1 VTTQPDA
8 PSLAAERAGP
18 LSGVRVLDLSRMLA
32 GPYCGALLA
41 DLGAEVIKI
50 EVPGHGDDARHIGP
64 FRNGES
70 IYFDILNRRKQSV
83 TMNLKDADA
92 RSLLLRLAG
101 RSQVLLENF
110 RPGVTEH
117 LGIDYAAVSAASPA
131 IVYASISGYGQS
143 GPMALFPA
151 YDLIVQAASGL
162 MSVTGHP
169 DGPPTKVGESIGD
182 ITAGVF
188 AALGIV
194 TALLEATRTGRGTH
208 LDISMLESLLAL
220 EVTVQSQYDVSGV
233 APSRVGNR
241 HPVSTPFGVYQAA
254 DGEVILA
261 AANDT
266 LFARVAELIER
277 PEMAADPRYATDALR
292 TEHET
297 EVRAAIEAWTSGR
310 TVVEVVGAA
319 ERRGVPTSPILDY
332 GQAVALEQVTA
343 RHALV
348 HFDHP
353 IAGSVDYVGQ
363 PVRFSSYSPIEP
375 VPSPPLGADT
385 DAVLTGLLGVAEEEL
400 AALHARGAL

>member
-1 VTTQPDA
+1 MSGTPEAASA
-8 PSLAAERAGP
+8 PAAGAGP

-32 GPYCGALLA
+32 GPYCGSLLA

-83 TMNLKDADA
+83 TMNLKDAGA
-92 RSLLLRLAG
+92 RGLLLRLAG

-117 LGIDYAAVSAASPA
+117 LGIDYASVSAASPG

-143 GPMALFPA
+143 GPMSLFPA

-182 ITAGVF
+182 LTAGVF
-188 AALGIV
+188 AAFGIV
-194 TALLEATRTGRGTH
+194 TALLEAARTGRGAH
-208 LDISMLESLLAL
+208 LDVSMLESLLAL
-220 EVTVQSQYDVSGV
+220 EVTVQSQYDVTGV
-233 APSRVGNR
+233 APARVGNR

-254 DGEVILA
+254 DGQVILA
-261 AANDT
+261 AANDA

-277 PEMAADPRYATDALR
+277 PEMAVDRRYVTDALR
-292 TEHET
+292 TEHEA
-297 EVRAAIEAWTSGR
+297 EVRGAIEGWTSGR
-310 TVVEVVGAA
+310 TVAEVVGAA

-332 GQAVALEQVTA
+332 GQAVASEQVAA
-343 RHALV
+343 RHALL

-353 IAGSVDYVGQ
+353 VAGSVDYIGQ
-363 PVRFSSYSPIEP
+363 PVRFSSHSPIEP

-385 DAVLTGLLGVAEEEL
+385 DSVLTELLEVPAEDL

>member
-1 VTTQPDA
+1 MTPKEVAAA
-8 PSLAAERAGP
+8 PAAGVGP
-18 LSGVRVLDLSRMLA
+18 LHGVRVLDLSRMLA

-70 IYFDILNRRKQSV
+70 VYFDILNRRKQSV
-83 TMNLKDADA
+83 TLNLKDAGA
-92 RSLLLRLAG
+92 RQLLLRLAG

-117 LGIDYAAVSAASPA
+117 LGIDYAAVAAASPG

-143 GPMALFPA
+143 GPMSLFPA

-194 TALLEATRTGRGTH
+194 TALLEAARTARGTH

-233 APSRVGNR
+233 APARVGNR
-241 HPVSTPFGVYQAA
+241 HPVSTPFGVYRAS

-261 AANDT
+261 AANDP
-266 LFARVAELIER
+266 LFARVAELIGR
-277 PEMAADPRYATDALR
+277 PELATDPRYSSDALR
-292 TEHET
+292 TEHEA
-297 EVRAAIEAWTSGR
+297 EVRAAIEGWTSGR
-310 TVVEVVGAA
+310 TVAEIVAAA
-319 ERRGVPTSPILDY
+319 EARGVPTSAILDY
-332 GQAVALEQVTA
+332 AQAVASEQVTA
-343 RHALV
+343 RNAVV

-353 IAGSVDYVGQ
+353 VAGSVDYVGQ
-363 PVRFSSYSPIEP
+363 PVRFSSHPPIEP
-375 VPSPPLGADT
+375 EPSPGLGADT
-385 DAVLTGLLGVAEEEL
+385 DSVLTDLLGVEAEEL
-400 AALHARGAL
+400 AALRARGAI

>member
-1 VTTQPDA
+1 M
-8 PSLAAERAGP
+8 S
-18 LSGVRVLDLSRMLA
+18 
-32 GPYCGALLA
+32 
-41 DLGAEVIKI
+41 
-50 EVPGHGDDARHIGP
+50 
-64 FRNGES
+64 
-70 IYFDILNRRKQSV
+70 
-83 TMNLKDADA
+83 
-92 RSLLLRLAG
+92 
-101 RSQVLLENF
+101 
-110 RPGVTEH
+110 
-117 LGIDYAAVSAASPA
+117 
-131 IVYASISGYGQS
+131 
-143 GPMALFPA
+143 LFPA

-182 ITAGVF
+182 IAAGVF

-194 TALLEATRTGRGTH
+194 TALLDATRTGRGTH
-208 LDISMLESLLAL
+208 LDVSMLESLLAL

-277 PEMAADPRYATDALR
+277 PEMATDPRYATDALR
-292 TEHET
+292 TEHEAD
-297 EVRAAIEAWTSGR
+297 VRGAIEAWTSGR
-310 TVVEVVGAA
+310 PVAEVVAEA

-332 GQAVALEQVTA
+332 SQAVASEQVAA

-353 IAGSVDYVGQ
+353 VAGSVDYFGQ
-363 PVRFSSYSPIEP
+363 PVRFSSHSPIEP

-385 DAVLTGLLGVAEEEL
+385 DTVLTELLGVSSEEL